1 MNVFRVIRPPD
12 IFTLLNLV
20 FGFLAILFA
29 GRAATAG
36 SSFQYALVFILL
48 AAMADGLDGLV
59 ARKMGGSP
67 LGANLDSLA
76 DLVSFGL
83 APPFLAISA
92 FHLQPSIWPIAML
105 FLLCG
110 ALRLARF
117 NVVSEK
123 GDQHFEGLPIP
134 AAGIALSASVL
145 LDMPMLTI
153 LLMLFLALLMTSSI
167 PYPKIRD
174 LRLMI
179 IFSGVYILVAAV
191 VLWRHEMAD
200 VLYAALLLAA
210 LILLYMISPVVITR
224 LRKER

>member
-20 FGFLAILFA
+20 FGFFAILFA
-29 GRAATAG
+29 GRAASG

-92 FHLQPSIWPIAML
+92 FNLPPSVWPVAML

-179 IFSGVYILVAAV
+179 IFSGIYILVAAII
-191 VLWRHEMAD
+191 LWHHD
-200 VLYAALLLAA
+200 VGSILYAALLLAA
-210 LILLYMISPVVITR
+210 LILLYMISPVVIKR

>member
-20 FGFLAILFA
+20 FGFFAILFA
-29 GRAATAG
+29 SRASS

-76 DLVSFGL
+76 DLISFGL

-92 FHLQPSIWPIAML
+92 FHLPPSLWPVAML

-134 AAGIALSASVL
+134 AAGLALSASVL
-145 LDMPMLTI
+145 LGRPLLTV

-174 LRLMI
+174 LRLMAL
-179 IFSGVYILVAAV
+179 FSGVYILVAAIL
-191 VLWRHEMAD
+191 LWHHD
-200 VLYAALLLAA
+200 VGSILYAVLLLAA
-210 LILLYMISPVVITR
+210 LILLYMISPVVIKR

>member
-20 FGFLAILFA
+20 FGFFAILFA
-29 GRAATAG
+29 SRAGG
-36 SSFQYALVFILL
+36 SSLQYALVFILL

-92 FHLQPSIWPIAML
+92 FHLPPSLWPIAML

-134 AAGIALSASVL
+134 AAGLALSASVL
-145 LDMPMLTI
+145 LGRPLLTV

-174 LRLMI
+174 LRLMAL
-179 IFSGVYILVAAV
+179 FSGVYILVAAIL
-191 VLWRHEMAD
+191 LWHHD
-200 VLYAALLLAA
+200 VGSILYAVLLLAA
-210 LILLYMISPVVITR
+210 LILLYMISPVVIKR

>member
-1 MNVFRVIRPPD
+1 
-12 IFTLLNLV
+12 
-20 FGFLAILFA
+20 
-29 GRAATAG
+29 
-36 SSFQYALVFILL
+36 
-48 AAMADGLDGLV
+48 
-59 ARKMGGSP
+59 
-67 LGANLDSLA
+67 
-76 DLVSFGL
+76 
-83 APPFLAISA
+83 
-92 FHLQPSIWPIAML
+92 ML

-134 AAGIALSASVL
+134 AAGLALSASVL
-145 LDMPMLTI
+145 LGRPLLTI

-179 IFSGVYILVAAV
+179 IFSGVYILVAAIL
-191 VLWRHEMAD
+191 LWHRD
-200 VLYAALLLAA
+200 VGSILYAALLLAA
-210 LILLYMISPVVITR
+210 LILLYMISPVVIKR

>member
-12 IFTLLNLV
+12 VFTLLNLV
-20 FGFLAILFA
+20 FGFFAILFA
-29 GRAATAG
+29 SRGAAG

-59 ARKMGGSP
+59 ARKLGGSP

-92 FHLQPSIWPIAML
+92 FHLPPGIWPVAML

-145 LDMPMLTI
+145 LNMPMLTV

-179 IFSGVYILVAAV
+179 IFSGVYILVAVV
-191 VLWRHEMAD
+191 VLWQHEMAD
-200 VLYAALLLAA
+200 VLYAALLLAS

>member
-20 FGFLAILFA
+20 FGFFAILFA
-29 GRAATAG
+29 GRAG
-36 SSFQYALVFILL
+36 NSSFQYALVFILL

-92 FHLQPSIWPIAML
+92 FHLPPSLWPIAML

-134 AAGIALSASVL
+134 AAGLALSASVL
-145 LDMPMLTI
+145 LGRPLLTV

-174 LRLMI
+174 LRLMAL
-179 IFSGVYILVAAV
+179 FSGVYILVAAIL
-191 VLWRHEMAD
+191 LWHHD
-200 VLYAALLLAA
+200 VGSILYAVLLLAA
-210 LILLYMISPVVITR
+210 LILLYMISPVVIKR

>member
-20 FGFLAILFA
+20 FGFMAILFA
-29 GRAATAG
+29 GRAAGG
-36 SSFQYALVFILL
+36 SSTQYALVFILL

-92 FHLQPSIWPIAML
+92 FHLPPHIWPAAIF

-117 NVVSEK
+117 NIVSAK
-123 GDQHFEGLPIP
+123 SDQHFEGLPIP
-134 AAGIALSASVL
+134 AAGLALSASVL
-145 LDMPMLTI
+145 LGRPHIDHP
-153 LLMLFLALLMTSSI
+153 AHA
-167 PYPKIRD
+167 
-174 LRLMI
+174 
-179 IFSGVYILVAAV
+179 FSGPAHDQQHSLPQDQRSAAYDPFQRRLHSGGCGPLVA
-191 VLWRHEMAD
+191 
-200 VLYAALLLAA
+200 
-210 LILLYMISPVVITR
+210 P
-224 LRKER
+224 

>member
-12 IFTLLNLV
+12 IFTLLNLI
-20 FGFLAILFA
+20 FGFFAILFA
-29 GRAATAG
+29 SRASSG

-92 FHLQPSIWPIAML
+92 FNLPPGVWPIAML

-134 AAGIALSASVL
+134 AAGLALSASVL
-145 LDMPMLTI
+145 LGRPLLTI

-179 IFSGVYILVAAV
+179 IFSGVYILVAAII
-191 VLWRHEMAD
+191 LWHRD
-200 VLYAALLLAA
+200 VGSILYAALLLAA
-210 LILLYMISPVVITR
+210 LILLYMISPVVIKR

>member
-20 FGFLAILFA
+20 FGFFAILFA
-29 GRAATAG
+29 SRAASG

-92 FHLQPSIWPIAML
+92 FHLPPSIWPVAML

-134 AAGIALSASVL
+134 AAGLALSASVL
-145 LDMPMLTI
+145 LGRPLLTV

-174 LRLMI
+174 LRLMA
-179 IFSGVYILVAAV
+179 IFSGVYILVAAIL
-191 VLWRHEMAD
+191 LWHHD
-200 VLYAALLLAA
+200 IGSILYAALLLAA

>member
-20 FGFLAILFA
+20 FGFFAILFA
-29 GRAATAG
+29 SRASG
-36 SSFQYALVFILL
+36 SSLQYALVFILL

-92 FHLQPSIWPIAML
+92 FHLPPSLWPVAML

-134 AAGIALSASVL
+134 AAGLALSASVL
-145 LDMPMLTI
+145 LDMPKLTV

-174 LRLMI
+174 LRLMAL
-179 IFSGVYILVAAV
+179 FSGVYILVAAIL
-191 VLWRHEMAD
+191 LWHHD
-200 VLYAALLLAA
+200 VGSILYAVLLLAA
-210 LILLYMISPVVITR
+210 LILLYMISPVVIKR

>member
-20 FGFLAILFA
+20 FGFFAILFA
-29 GRAATAG
+29 SRAGG

-83 APPFLAISA
+83 APPFLAISS
-92 FHLQPSIWPIAML
+92 FHLPPTLWPAAIL

-134 AAGIALSASVL
+134 AAGLALSASVL
-145 LDMPMLTI
+145 LGRPLLTV
-153 LLMLFLALLMTSSI
+153 LLMFFLALLMTSSI

-174 LRLMI
+174 LRLMAL
-179 IFSGVYILVAAV
+179 FSGVYILVAAIL
-191 VLWRHEMAD
+191 LWHHD
-200 VLYAALLLAA
+200 VGSILYAVLLLAA
-210 LILLYMISPVVITR
+210 LILLYMISPVVIKR

>member
-20 FGFLAILFA
+20 FGFFAILFA
-29 GRAATAG
+29 SRASG
-36 SSFQYALVFILL
+36 SSLQYALVFILL

-59 ARKMGGSP
+59 ARKLGGSP

-92 FHLQPSIWPIAML
+92 FHLPPSLWPAAIL

-134 AAGIALSASVL
+134 AAGLALSASVL
-145 LDMPMLTI
+145 LGRPLLTV

-174 LRLMI
+174 LRLMAL
-179 IFSGVYILVAAV
+179 FSGVYILVAAIL
-191 VLWRHEMAD
+191 LWHHD
-200 VLYAALLLAA
+200 VGSILYAVLLLAA
-210 LILLYMISPVVITR
+210 LILLYMISPVVIKR

>member
-20 FGFLAILFA
+20 FGFMAILFA
-29 GRAATAG
+29 GRAAGG
-36 SSFQYALVFILL
+36 SSSQYALVFILL

-92 FHLQPSIWPIAML
+92 FHLPLKFWPIAML

-117 NVVSEK
+117 NIVSAK
-123 GDQHFEGLPIP
+123 SDQHFEGLPIP
-134 AAGIALSASVL
+134 AAGLALSASVL
-145 LDMPMLTI
+145 LGSPLLSV

-174 LRLMI
+174 LRLMTL
-179 IFSGVYILVAAV
+179 FSAVYILVAAV
-191 VLWRHEMAD
+191 LLWRHD
-200 VLYAALLLAA
+200 TNYILYAALLLAG
-210 LILLYMISPVVITR
+210 LILLYMISPVVTTR
-224 LRKER
+224 LRKGR

>member
-1 MNVFRVIRPPD
+1 MNVFRIIRLPD

-20 FGFLAILFA
+20 FGFMAILSA
-29 GRAATAG
+29 GRASGGA
-36 SSFQYALVFILL
+36 FPQYALVFILL

-59 ARKMGGSP
+59 ARKVGGSI

-83 APPFLAISA
+83 APPFLAISV
-92 FHLQPSIWPIAML
+92 FHLPTYIWPIAML
-105 FLLCG
+105 FLICG

-117 NVVSEK
+117 NVVSAK
-123 GDQHFEGLPIP
+123 SDQHFEGLPIP
-134 AAGIALSASVL
+134 AAGLALSASVL
-145 LDMPMLTI
+145 LGKPALTI

-174 LRLMI
+174 LRLMTL
-179 IFSGVYILVAAV
+179 FSGVYLLVAAV
-191 VLWRHEMAD
+191 LLWRHEMD
-200 VLYAALLLAA
+200 YILYATLLLAV

-224 LRKER
+224 LRKGK

>member
-20 FGFLAILFA
+20 FGFFAILFA
-29 GRAATAG
+29 GRAG
-36 SSFQYALVFILL
+36 KSSFQYALVFILL

-92 FHLQPSIWPIAML
+92 FHLPPSLWPIAML

-134 AAGIALSASVL
+134 AAGLALSASVL
-145 LDMPMLTI
+145 LGRPLLTV

-174 LRLMI
+174 LRLMAL
-179 IFSGVYILVAAV
+179 FSGVYILVAAIL
-191 VLWRHEMAD
+191 LWHHD
-200 VLYAALLLAA
+200 VGSILYAVLLLAA
-210 LILLYMISPVVITR
+210 LILLYMISPVVIKR

>member
-12 IFTLLNLV
+12 IFTLLNLL
-20 FGFLAILFA
+20 FGFMAILFSA
-29 GRAATAG
+29 GASGGA
-36 SSFQYALVFILL
+36 SPQYALVFILL

-92 FHLQPSIWPIAML
+92 LHLPLYIWPAAIFFL
-105 FLLCG
+105 FCG

-117 NVVSEK
+117 NVVSVK
-123 GDQHFEGLPIP
+123 SDRHFEGLPIP
-134 AAGIALSASVL
+134 AAGLALSASVL
-145 LDMPMLTI
+145 LGQSILTI
-153 LLMLFLALLMTSSI
+153 LIMILLALLMTSSV

-174 LRLMI
+174 PRLMSL
-179 IFSGVYILVAAV
+179 FSAVYILVAAV
-191 VLWRHEMAD
+191 LLWRQERES
-200 VLYAALLLAA
+200 VLFASLALAA
-210 LILLYMISPVVITR
+210 LILLYLISPVVTKCIR
-224 LRKER
+224 RGK

>member
-20 FGFLAILFA
+20 FGFFAILFA
-29 GRAATAG
+29 GRAG
-36 SSFQYALVFILL
+36 NSSFQYALVFILL

-59 ARKMGGSP
+59 ARKMGGTP

-92 FHLQPSIWPIAML
+92 FHLPPSLWPIAML

-134 AAGIALSASVL
+134 AAGLALSASVL
-145 LDMPMLTI
+145 LGRPLLTV

-174 LRLMI
+174 LRLMAL
-179 IFSGVYILVAAV
+179 FSGVYILVAAIL
-191 VLWRHEMAD
+191 LWHHD
-200 VLYAALLLAA
+200 VGSILYAVLLLAA
-210 LILLYMISPVVITR
+210 LILLYMISPVVIKR

>member
-20 FGFLAILFA
+20 FGFFAILFA
-29 GRAATAG
+29 GRAG
-36 SSFQYALVFILL
+36 NSSFQYALVFILL

-59 ARKMGGSP
+59 ARKVGGSP

-92 FHLQPSIWPIAML
+92 FHLPPSLWPIAML

-134 AAGIALSASVL
+134 AAGLALSASVL
-145 LDMPMLTI
+145 LDRPVLTV

-174 LRLMI
+174 LRLMAL
-179 IFSGVYILVAAV
+179 FSAVYILVAAIL
-191 VLWRHEMAD
+191 LWHHD
-200 VLYAALLLAA
+200 VGSILYAVLLLAA
-210 LILLYMISPVVITR
+210 LILLYMISPVVIKR

>member
-20 FGFLAILFA
+20 FGFFAILFA
-29 GRAATAG
+29 GRAG
-36 SSFQYALVFILL
+36 NSSFQYALVFILL

-92 FHLQPSIWPIAML
+92 FHLPPSLWPIAML

-134 AAGIALSASVL
+134 AAGLALSASVL
-145 LDMPMLTI
+145 LGRPLLTV

-167 PYPKIRD
+167 PYPKIRN
-174 LRLMI
+174 LRLMAL
-179 IFSGVYILVAAV
+179 FSGVYILVAAIL
-191 VLWRHEMAD
+191 LWHHD
-200 VLYAALLLAA
+200 VGSILYAVLLLAA
-210 LILLYMISPVVITR
+210 LILLYMISPVVIKR

>member
-1 MNVFRVIRPPD
+1 MNVFRIIRLPD

-20 FGFLAILFA
+20 FGFMAILSA
-29 GRAATAG
+29 GRASGG
-36 SSFQYALVFILL
+36 SFPQYALVFILL

-59 ARKMGGSP
+59 ARKVGGSP

-83 APPFLAISA
+83 APPFLAISV
-92 FHLQPSIWPIAML
+92 FHLPPHIWPIAML

-117 NVVSEK
+117 NVVSAK
-123 GDQHFEGLPIP
+123 SDQHFEGLPIP
-134 AAGIALSASVL
+134 AAGLALSASVL
-145 LDMPMLTI
+145 LGRPTLTI
-153 LLMLFLALLMTSSI
+153 LLMLLLALLMTSSI

-174 LRLMI
+174 LRLMTL
-179 IFSGVYILVAAV
+179 FSGVYLLVAAV
-191 VLWRHEMAD
+191 LLWRHEMD
-200 VLYAALLLAA
+200 YILYATLLLAV

-224 LRKER
+224 LRKGK